1 VPKPPWLPIIMSR
14 INKIKAKE
22 ILDSRGKPTVEV
34 ELRTNK
40 GVFRASV
47 PSGAS
52 TGKNEAIA
60 LDVKK
65 AIDNINNIIGPKLL
79 KENELDQERIDKI
92 IIDLDGTKNKSKLG
106 ANAILP
112 VSIAVCRAAAAAKG
126 ISLYKHINQ
135 CHENRSRD
143 IRLPRPCFNII
154 NGGAH
159 ANNNLEIQEF
169 MIIPQEKSFAKN
181 LKVGKTVF
189 KKLKVILKK
198 NFGRKGVVMG
208 DEGGFSPPIFND
220 IESLDFIIKAI
231 SGYNVEIGL
240 DCAASQ
246 FYSKGKYRIDD
257 KGFNRDALLEFYKD
271 IVKKYPIIF
280 IEDPFFEKDVKGF
293 SEITKELGEKIN
305 IIGDDLL
312 VTNIKKIKQAKN
324 KKACNGAIIKPNQIG
339 TVTET
344 LEAVRL
350 VKSYKWKV
358 IVSHRSGE
366 TLDDF
371 IADLAVGVG
380 AGFIKS
386 GGPTKHERLVKYN
399 RLLKIENQLNN
410 LTI

>member
-1 VPKPPWLPIIMSR
+1 MSR
-14 INKIKAKE
+14 INKIKARE

-47 PSGAS
+47 PSGTS
-52 TGKNEAIA
+52 TGKNEAVA

-92 IIDLDGTKNKSKLG
+92 MIDLDGTENKSKLG

-112 VSIAVCRAAAAAKG
+112 VSIAVCRAGATAKG
-126 ISLYKHINQ
+126 IPLYRHVNQ

-181 LKVGKTVF
+181 LKVGKAVF

-198 NFGRKGVVMG
+198 NFGRKGIVMG

-231 SGYNVEIGL
+231 NGYNVKIGL

-246 FYSKGKYRIDD
+246 FYLKEKYRIDD
-257 KGFNRDALLEFYKD
+257 KIFNRDALLEFYKD

-280 IEDPFFEKDVKGF
+280 IEDPFFEKDIKGF
-293 SEITKELGEKIN
+293 SEITKELGKKIN

-324 KKACNGAIIKPNQIG
+324 KKACSGAIIKPNQIG

-380 AGFIKS
+380 ADFIKS
-386 GGPTKHERLVKYN
+386 GAPTKPERLVKYN